1 MGLYR
6 PIWMAEVTR
15 VYGLD
20 IDNLVQQIN
29 GFQQTV
35 NQLQEDL
42 QYISTGNNSVMV
54 EQ

>member
-1 MGLYR
+1 MNEIL
-6 PIWMAEVTR
+6 ESFN
-15 VYGLD
+15 GLD

-35 NQLQEDL
+35 SQLQEDL
-42 QYISTGNNSVMV
+42 QSISTGSNSVMV